1 MVRFS
6 IQALSPPKDEGE
18 KGDIAPSIK
27 ANDGGDAAK
36 GGWRSRMEKREEGEL
51 KVGGEREE
59 AATSGCGGNGGG
71 GGGGGRWPRHPVGK
85 GG

>member
-51 KVGGEREE
+51 KVGREREE
-59 AATSGCGGNGGG
+59 AASGCGGNGGG